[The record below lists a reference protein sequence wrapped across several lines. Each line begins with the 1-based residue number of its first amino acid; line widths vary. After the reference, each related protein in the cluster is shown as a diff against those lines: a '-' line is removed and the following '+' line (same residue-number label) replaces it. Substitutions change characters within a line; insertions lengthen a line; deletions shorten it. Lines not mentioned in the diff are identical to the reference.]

1 MVSADRRPFLRDAGV
16 ALGLFA
22 VLLAFTQLRFQPVQI
37 PGYLLILGFDA
48 PQNRLLPGLSGV
60 GYRLGFGLYLLGLA
74 AIAGRTA
81 AWLRRRFGDAG
92 GLRYGIAGGLLAI
105 LLILLAAAVVVL
117 GPDASQVPGSVVAAV
132 AVGLAGLW
140 LGMRVAA
147 WREPTE

>member
-1 MVSADRRPFLRDAGV
+1 MVSAHRRPFLRDAGV

-22 VLLAFTQLRFQPVQI
+22 VLLAFTRLRFQPVQV

-48 PQNRLLPGLSGV
+48 PQNRLLPSLGGV
-60 GYRLGFGLYLLGLA
+60 GYQLGFGLYLVGLA
-74 AIAGRTA
+74 AIAGRIA

-92 GLRYGIAGGLLAI
+92 ALRYGIAGGLLAI
-105 LLILLAAAVVVL
+105 VLVLLAAAVVIL
-117 GPDASQVPGSVVAAV
+117 GPNAIQVPGPVLAAA

-140 LGMRVAA
+140 LGMRVAT